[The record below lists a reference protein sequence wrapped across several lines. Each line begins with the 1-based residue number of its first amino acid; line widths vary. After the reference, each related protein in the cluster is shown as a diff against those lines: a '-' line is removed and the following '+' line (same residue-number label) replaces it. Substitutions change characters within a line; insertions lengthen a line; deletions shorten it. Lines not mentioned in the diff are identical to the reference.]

1 MDARALYRLT
11 APTEWAGSP
20 PRFSFSSL
28 KRMSVCLRH
37 WQLARSR
44 YEDLSAYPERPSEAA
59 EVGSIVHDLLSPLFR
74 ATALA
79 GYPALGSTAFQEAV
93 TRVDILGTARTA
105 LAAFEE
111 RALASPRRL
120 GFRRRA
126 TARDV
131 YNKVAAAFRDE
142 YARVVAQAFAPIPLL
157 EEATAS
163 HATKKPAETL
173 ALLERLGVLS
183 EEEVHHPTPP
193 LWGFVD
199 LLVRRDGRTTVL
211 DFKTGASRPEYR
223 DQLLLYALMWWRS
236 TGDMPAGIELRY
248 GARVEAWPVVKEE
261 LLRVE
266 KELDVKI
273 ARFAEGLAAQPAA
286 ATVGPHCVGCSVR
299 QLCGDY
305 WMLVG
310 EQGGATRAG
319 EQGDLEVLVQSTA
332 TKTGFVGKTTSG
344 REMTVVFEEDVG
356 AFSGPFIV
364 GKRLRVLGATR
375 DPEEGTVR
383 LTRTAEVF
391 HGA

>member
-1 MDARALYRLT
+1 M
-11 APTEWAGSP
+11 G
-20 PRFSFSSL
+20 
-28 KRMSVCLRH
+28 VCLRQ

-44 YEDLSAYPERPSEAA
+44 YGDLAAYPERPSEAA
-59 EVGSIVHDLLSPLFR
+59 EMGSIVHDLLSRLFR

-79 GYPALGSTAFQEAV
+79 GYPALGSQAFHEAV
-93 TRVDILGTARTA
+93 ARVDILGNARTA

-120 GFRRRA
+120 GFRLRA

-142 YARVVAQAFAPIPLL
+142 YARVVAQAFAPIPPL
-157 EEATAS
+157 EEGAPA

-183 EEEVHHPTPP
+183 EEEVHHPTLP

-248 GARVEAWPVVKEE
+248 GARVEAWPVAKEE

-266 KELDVKI
+266 KELEVKI
-273 ARFAEGLAAQPAA
+273 ARFAEGLAAQPAT
-286 ATVGPHCVGCSVR
+286 ATVGPHCAGCSVR

-305 WMLVG
+305 WRWVG
-310 EQGGATRAG
+310 EQGRQTQAG
-319 EQGDLEVLVQSTA
+319 ETGDLEVIVQSAA
-332 TKTGFVGKTTSG
+332 TKTGFVGETPHG
-344 REMTVVFEEDVG
+344 REVTVVFDEDVG
-356 AFSGPFIV
+356 AFSGPFMA
-364 GKRLRVLGATR
+364 GKRLRLLGTTR
-375 DPEEGTVR
+375 DQEEGTVR
-383 LTRTAEVF
+383 LTRSAEVF